1 MIEEDNW
8 VHNEEQSENTP
19 LVESI
24 TNITRKDLEKD
35 LMLNFGTLDPMRV

>member
-8 VHNEEQSENTP
+8 VDNEEQSENAL

-24 TNITRKDLEKD
+24 TNITRKDPEKD
-35 LMLNFGTLDPMRV
+35 LMLNFETLDPMRA